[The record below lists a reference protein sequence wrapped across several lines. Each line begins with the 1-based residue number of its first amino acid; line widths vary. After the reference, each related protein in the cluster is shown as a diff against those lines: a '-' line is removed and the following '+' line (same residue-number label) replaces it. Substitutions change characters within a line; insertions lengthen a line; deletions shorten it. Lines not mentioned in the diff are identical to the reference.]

1 MIKKLLFIC
10 LITVLLIGP
19 VAAEQITMEVDSKRI
34 EGMGTGHTPLDDNF
48 CNIVYVISEREKSS
62 YAHYIVQEYPITM
75 KDYCKIKVGI
85 HRRKPTRVPRPWDSP
100 GKNTGVGCHF
110 LLQCMK
116 VKSEREV
123 TQSCPTQIGRAH
135 V

>member
-48 CNIVYVISEREKSS
+48 CNIVYVISEREKGS

-75 KDYCKIKVGI
+75 KDYCKIKVGDI
-85 HRRKPTRVPRPWDSP
+85 VTLESP
-100 GKNTGVGCHF
+100 EYDNDAW
-110 LLQCMK
+110 K
-116 VKSEREV
+116 VVSI
-123 TQSCPTQIGRAH
+123 Q
-135 V
+135 